1 MVCLN
6 AAVDATKRRSAGLV
20 MCCKDVATDII
31 IIIVILMNNKRRMDV
46 GGGGQKSTSII
57 DESIKLGMLCA
68 TTRGRREECPAAGPR
83 DGEIDDADLD
93 MHIYP
98 FPQLLT
104 FFQFANSSIFTLSLH
119 ILNS

>member
-1 MVCLN
+1 MSDDN
-6 AAVDATKRRSAGLV
+6 
-20 MCCKDVATDII
+20 
-31 IIIVILMNNKRRMDV
+31 
-46 GGGGQKSTSII
+46 
-57 DESIKLGMLCA
+57 ELGMLCA

-104 FFQFANSSIFTLSLH
+104 FFQFANSSIFHYFSAYTYSKFP
-119 ILNS
+119 IRNKTSKDGQGI